1 MRFIRLAPPA
11 LALLGAV
18 ALFPAQGRSF
28 ALLGG
33 FLDLGQRDFRIFNNF
48 TDPGANNNQVADPD
62 FPGALGAELA
72 IWKGVAEWGSRA
84 HGTGSTDPL
93 QSDGIGSGQSNFDAF
108 YVGENSWIGGTN
120 GNTISMLAATLSIH
134 AFTEIPISDGW
145 RIRFVD
151 NPDDW
156 CDGPGPANDGSN
168 PYDIQG
174 VACHEFGHALG
185 LDHSADPDSTMF
197 GSNPTHAE
205 HLRSI
210 EDDDR
215 AGVQFLYGALSPN
228 KPRVDTYELSQGQV
242 TLHGDNFDLADN
254 EVWFSQAV
262 AGGDGTPV
270 KVLFAP
276 SHNAGTRLTVT
287 IPAGAGP
294 GDIAVKRPGDSAEEL
309 SNAFPFDPTREPVY
323 QAPVYYGTG
332 TILSTGTVPE
342 LTLLNVPSLSA
353 GSLNIQMTGGSFSGI
368 GIVFSGPFR
377 TAVPFPG
384 GTLLVKGPHT
394 RDLVFQ
400 FNLTLANLQV
410 PVPPNAVVGESR
422 YYQVWVADPNLPS
435 GAASSRALRVT
446 WSH

>member
-1 MRFIRLAPPA
+1 MRIFRLAPPA

-18 ALFPAQGRSF
+18 VLFPAHGRSF
-28 ALLGG
+28 TLLGG

-48 TDPGANNNQVADPD
+48 TDPTANNNQVPDPD

-72 IWKGVAEWGSRA
+72 IWKGVAEWASRA
-84 HGTGSTDPL
+84 HGTGGTDPL
-93 QSDGIGSGQSNFDAF
+93 QSDGIGSGHSNFDSF
-108 YVGENSWIGGTN
+108 YVGENTWPGGTN
-120 GNTISMLAATLSIH
+120 SNTISMLAATSSIH

-156 CDGPGPANDGSN
+156 SDGPGPALIGAN

-185 LDHSADPDSTMF
+185 LDHSSVPGSTMF
-197 GSNPTHAE
+197 GSVPAQAE
-205 HLRSI
+205 SLRSI

-215 AGVQFLYGALSPN
+215 AGLQFLYGALSPN

-242 TLHGDNFDLADN
+242 TLHGANFDLADN

-262 AGGDGTPV
+262 PGGDGTPV
-270 KVLFAP
+270 KVSFAA
-276 SHNAGTRLTVT
+276 SHSGGTRLTVT
-287 IPAGAGP
+287 IPATAGP

-309 SNAFPFDPTREPVY
+309 SNAFPFDPTREPSF
-323 QAPVYYGTG
+323 QAPLYYGLG
-332 TILSTGTVPE
+332 SPLGSGLVPQ
-342 LTLLNVPSLSA
+342 LTLMNVPSISA
-353 GSLNIQMTGGSFSGI
+353 GFLEIEMSQGTLSGL
-368 GIVFSGPFR
+368 GMVFSGPFR
-377 TAVPFPG
+377 TSTPFSG
-384 GTLLVKGPHT
+384 GTLLVKAPLT
-394 RDLVFQ
+394 RDLAFQ
-400 FNLTLANLQV
+400 FNLTQANLQV
-410 PVPPNAVVGESR
+410 PIPPNALVGETR
-422 YYQVWVADPNLPS
+422 YYQVWVADSSLPT